1 MRYHQSMNKGCK
13 NQISKWLQNQ
23 QVKNFCKKSCGNCI
37 RKFLNQ
43 WILPLL
49 IPLHLV
55 FYKPLSIKY
64 LATPI
69 HCEWSNWQVGDCS
82 APCGGGTRTK
92 SRTKIIN
99 NESSGGKCVGQS
111 QTRESCNAQSCA
123 GKLFTW
129 HYINKFIVIST

>member
-1 MRYHQSMNKGCK
+1 M
-13 NQISKWLQNQ
+13 L
-23 QVKNFCKKSCGNCI
+23 F
-37 RKFLNQ
+37 
-43 WILPLL
+43 
-49 IPLHLV
+49 PLHLV

-82 APCGGGTRTK
+82 VPCGGGTRTK

-111 QTRESCNAQSCA
+111 QTRESCNAQSCS
-123 GKLFTW
+123 GELFTW
-129 HYINKFIVIST
+129 HYINKFIVFN